1 MYGWSQA
8 EALKMN
14 LREIIPQNQMKKHA
28 AVTEKIKNNERVEP
42 FETQRRCK
50 NGKLLNVWLTITAL
64 AGEGGKPLEIAT
76 TERDITELNK
86 IKMQSIR

>member
-14 LREIIPQNQMKKHA
+14 LREIIPQNKMKEHA